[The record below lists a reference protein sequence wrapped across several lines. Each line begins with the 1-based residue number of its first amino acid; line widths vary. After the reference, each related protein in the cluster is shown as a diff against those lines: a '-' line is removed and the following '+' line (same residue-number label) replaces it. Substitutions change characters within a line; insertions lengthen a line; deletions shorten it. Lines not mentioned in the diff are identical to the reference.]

1 MKELEDFK
9 KYLSEEENLDGTISF
24 ETIERIEGIVNM
36 QDLVT
41 LKAKIRILSEEWM
54 QDGFEKEEIID
65 YLAYLVDEV

>member
-36 QDLVT
+36 QDLAT

>member
-36 QDLVT
+36 QDLAT
-41 LKAKIRILSEEWM
+41 LKAKIRILSQEWM

>member
-24 ETIERIEGIVNM
+24 ETLERIEGIVNM
-36 QDLVT
+36 QDLAT